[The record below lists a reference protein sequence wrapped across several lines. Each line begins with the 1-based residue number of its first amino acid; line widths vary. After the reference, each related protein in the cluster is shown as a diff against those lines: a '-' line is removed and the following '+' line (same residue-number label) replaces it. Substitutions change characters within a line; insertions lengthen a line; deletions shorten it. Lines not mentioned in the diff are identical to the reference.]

1 MTAAD
6 RVKKLKLKEKFSEL
20 GAPPAP
26 DEIKGAL
33 GDALIRGRPGRKRK
47 AEKMAQLN
55 LRVPEEL
62 KYRLRILATRDRR
75 EMSDVVIEAIT
86 LYEARYGVA
95 PSLEPRRED

>member
-6 RVKKLKLKEKFSEL
+6 RVKKLKLKEKFSGL

-33 GDALIRGRPGRKRK
+33 SDALFRGRPGRKRK

-75 EMSDVVIEAIT
+75 EMSDVVIEGIA

-95 PSLEPRRED
+95 PSLEPSRDG

>member
-1 MTAAD
+1 MSAAD
-6 RVKKLKLKEKFSEL
+6 RVKELKEKFIRL

-26 DEIKGAL
+26 DEIRGAVNGAL
-33 GDALIRGRPGRKRK
+33 TRGRPGRKRK

-75 EMSDVVIEAIT
+75 EMSDIVIEAIT
-86 LYEARYGVA
+86 LYEARFGAA
-95 PSLEPRRED
+95 PVLEPRRED

>member
-1 MTAAD
+1 MSAAD
-6 RVKKLKLKEKFSEL
+6 RAKKLKEKFGGL

-26 DEIKGAL
+26 DAIKGTL

-75 EMSDVVIEAIT
+75 EMSDIVIEAIT
-86 LYEARYGVA
+86 LYEARFGAA
-95 PSLEPRRED
+95 PVLEPRRED

>member
-1 MTAAD
+1 MSAAD
-6 RVKKLKLKEKFSEL
+6 RAKKLKEKFSGL

-26 DEIKGAL
+26 DEIKGTL
-33 GDALIRGRPGRKRK
+33 GGALIRGRPGRKRK

-75 EMSDVVIEAIT
+75 EMSDVVIEGIA

-95 PSLEPRRED
+95 PSLEPARDD

>member
-1 MTAAD
+1 MSAAD
-6 RVKKLKLKEKFSEL
+6 RAKQLKEKFVVL
-20 GAPPAP
+20 GSPRAR

-33 GDALIRGRPGRKRK
+33 SDALARGRPGRKRK

-75 EMSDVVIEAIT
+75 EMSDVVIEAIA
-86 LYEARYGVA
+86 LYEARYGAA
-95 PSLEPRRED
+95 PSLESAREG

>member
-1 MTAAD
+1 MSAAD
-6 RVKKLKLKEKFSEL
+6 RAKKLKEKFGGL

-26 DEIKGAL
+26 DEIKGTL
-33 GDALIRGRPGRKRK
+33 GDALARGRPGRKRK
-47 AEKMAQLN
+47 AENMAQLN

-75 EMSDVVIEAIT
+75 EMSDIVIEGIA

-95 PSLEPRRED
+95 PSLEPARDG